1 MCKVIEDMRDEV
13 ARNTEWNTKVEIV
26 KGMLKLD
33 LTYDQIA
40 QAATITVDQVK
51 EIAGEKSA

>member
-1 MCKVIEDMRDEV
+1 MCKVIEDMRNQT
-13 ARNTEWNTKVEIV
+13 AWNTKVEIV

-40 QAATITVDQVK
+40 QAATITVEQVK